1 MIHLPSAVMNSVTTA
16 TKAEQIRNFDPRGI
30 GLDNGN
36 FGGLPFTFD
45 TADIVLLPVPW
56 EVTVSYNPGTAAGP
70 QMILDASRQLDLYDL
85 DNPNGWQQGI
95 WMAPVP
101 ADLQAKSDALRQE
114 ATQIIEHLEQG
125 GDVHT
130 DPDLTAILERI
141 NQACKAMNQSVM
153 TQAQTAIATGKRVG
167 VIGGDH
173 SVPLGNLRAIAT
185 RYPEFGVLHF
195 DAHADLRQAY
205 EGFQYSHASIMYNA
219 LDIPQ
224 LTMLV
229 QVGIRDISQEEV
241 TRIQQSNGRV
251 VTYYDAVLQ
260 EKLYSG
266 QTWLA
271 ICEQIVDQ
279 LPRQVYVSF
288 DVDGLDP
295 KLCPHTGTPVPG
307 GMELEQAFCLLRTLV
322 RSGKT
327 IIGFDVCETGA
338 AEWDGNVAARV
349 VYKLCNLMGLNA

>member
-16 TKAEQIRNFDPRGI
+16 TKAEQIRNFDPSGI

-141 NQACKAMNQSVM
+141 NQACEAMNQSVM

>member
-1 MIHLPSAVMNSVTTA
+1 MTA
-16 TKAEQIRNFDPRGI
+16 ASTSNQNQNQKQSQKDEQIRNFDPSGI

-36 FGGLPFTFD
+36 FGGLPFTAD

-85 DNPNGWQQGI
+85 DHPDGWQQGI
-95 WMAPVP
+95 WMTPIP
-101 ADLQAKSDALRQE
+101 TDLQAESDRLRQE
-114 ATQIIEHLEQG
+114 ATRIIEHLEQG
-125 GDVHT
+125 GEVHAQ
-130 DPDLTAILERI
+130 PDLAETLDRI
-141 NQACKAMNQSVM
+141 NQACEAMNQTVM
-153 TQAQTAIATGKRVG
+153 AQAQTAIATGQRVG
-167 VIGGDH
+167 VLGGDH

-185 RYPEFGVLHF
+185 RYPEFGILHF

-219 LDIPQ
+219 LHIPQ
-224 LTMLV
+224 LTKLV

-271 ICEQIVDQ
+271 LCEQIVDQ
-279 LPRQVYVSF
+279 LPNQVYVSF

-307 GMELEQAFCLLRTLV
+307 GLELEQAFCLLRTLV

-338 AEWDGNVAARV
+338 HEWDGNVAARV
-349 VYKLCNLMGLNA
+349 VYKLCNLMGL